1 MKFMDIEKYNYSF
14 GTEYRVF
21 KEKVLTGIVLQV
33 GDTSYYWNNQY
44 TRIKNSI
51 HEFDMIYSDAFGL
64 RFLSEER
71 EYGKEALRLLFLN
84 GMKAN
89 HNIESYDLADAEL
102 AHVIYK
108 RNQVL

>member
-1 MKFMDIEKYNYSF
+1 MNIEKINYSF

-33 GDTSYYWNNQY
+33 GDTSYYWNKQY
-44 TRIKNSI
+44 TRIKNNI
-51 HEFDMIYSDAFGL
+51 HEFDMIYSDVFGL

-89 HNIESYDLADAEL
+89 HNIESYDLADAKL

>member
-1 MKFMDIEKYNYSF
+1 MDIEKYNYSF

-21 KEKVLTGIVLQV
+21 KDKVLIGIVLQV
-33 GDTSYYWNNQY
+33 GDTNYYWNKQY

-51 HEFDMIYSDAFGL
+51 HEFDMIYSDLFGL

-71 EYGKEALRLLFLN
+71 EYGKEALKILFLN
-84 GMKAN
+84 GMKVN

-102 AHVIYK
+102 THIIYK

>member
-1 MKFMDIEKYNYSF
+1 MDIEKINYSF

-21 KEKVLTGIVLQV
+21 KDKVLTGIVLQV
-33 GDTSYYWNNQY
+33 GDTSYYWNKQY

-51 HEFDMIYSDAFGL
+51 HEFDMIYSDVFGL
-64 RFLSEER
+64 RFLSEEL
-71 EYGKEALRLLFLN
+71 EYGKEALKILFLN

-89 HNIESYDLADAEL
+89 HNIESYDLIDAQTTHKL
-102 AHVIYK
+102 FK